1 VRQRRTMRGMSIAI
15 RTSGM
20 TIEIIRVLVDNPLL
34 EVATG
39 LLVYA
44 AAEVVDEILGAVE
57 IVA

>member
-1 VRQRRTMRGMSIAI
+1 MRGMSIAI
-15 RTSGM
+15 TTSGM

-44 AAEVVDEILGAVE
+44 AAEVVDEMLGAVE